1 MTSLGQLRS
10 RKTTVLTAMGD
21 SRDKISNVEEKIRRL
36 EEASSELATNIS
48 ELETIK
54 GSIDGLTIDDGRW
67 KGQQEDKFEDNY
79 NEYKDSVKDYISK
92 TEDAKEAMDD
102 DIKRYEADKATYTT
116 GLTNLQHNL
125 DTLEKQISQAEQ
137 E

>member
-1 MTSLGQLRS
+1 MTSLSQLRS

-36 EEASSELATNIS
+36 EEASSELAKNIS

-54 GSIDGLTIDDGRW
+54 GSIDGLTIDEGSW
-67 KGQQEDKFEDNY
+67 KGQKEDKFEDNY
-79 NEYKDSVKDYISK
+79 NEYKDSVKNYVSR

>member
-67 KGQQEDKFEDNY
+67 KGQQEDKFEDKY
-79 NEYKDSVKDYISK
+79 NEYKNSVKNYRSK

-102 DIKRYEADKATYTT
+102 EIGRASCRKR
-116 GLTNLQHNL
+116 G
-125 DTLEKQISQAEQ
+125 
-137 E
+137 